1 MPDQPKNILYI
12 RPDTIG
18 DLVIFTSALIE
29 LQAAWPHAQHTLLVR
44 PGYECL
50 AALFPSKLNWR
61 VVPINPFTEQPGASR
76 VKLETLLG
84 ELRGLAPDVIVAATL
99 NRTWLEV
106 AIAAHFPA
114 ARRVVLG
121 TAGVDP
127 HFVTRLKLELG
138 VEAGQAFNEVVAID
152 EHARDW
158 ENNHRLVDHLVGRA
172 TPRSSPTL
180 QLTAAARD
188 QAEAFLQSHGLAEG
202 RFAAVFPGGLAN
214 VPIKAWP
221 YSNFGELIH
230 WFETEKKLPV
240 LVLAH
245 ESEAAAIEQVLA
257 EARTRGA
264 PPPTVWLGREG
275 EIPLLAALLHASSV
289 YVGHDTGAMH
299 IAAAVGRP
307 VVGIFG
313 GGHWPR
319 FRPVGDHTVSVV
331 QPLPCFGCNWDCR
344 FGDAPCVKTIA
355 TVDVIHGVEQ
365 ALSTGGETRNA
376 VIEFQHFSPQSLR
389 LIEAVTTRYGKLQA
403 DRMERQ
409 HRIEE
414 LKREADGKDA
424 EIADLKKETNH
435 KDEEIAALKL
445 SAEERKTE
453 MEAIKAELEAECA
466 EKDVEIAE
474 LKGEADHKDKEI
486 DELKAVCNEREAL
499 IITLDGHVKTF
510 QKMVADLHAQ
520 IAEKD
525 SRLEKLSAEAQ
536 IRDPELQAA
545 RATLAQLPPDAA
557 VWAQALKDKD
567 VHIGNL
573 DHIIRSLRQEVAG
586 LRHSIA
592 NYEAGHSSLEQA
604 KFYGK
609 LLAEKEVVIQSLHR
623 DCVQREAVIQ
633 QLALN
638 ATGPVGRL
646 NQLRFATQKHVE
658 LKYWIPF
665 NDWLFK
671 KVVEQYWMQIGE
683 LQHYEPRPLT
693 WDKFPK
699 PKLADARL
707 PKVGIVTPSYG
718 QATFVESTLLSVL
731 NQKYP
736 KLCYVVQDGG
746 SKDAS
751 PQIIAR
757 YAGQLHHW
765 ESKPD
770 KGQADAIL
778 KGFGHLKDALGPDDL
793 MAWLNSDDLLAPRAL
808 RYIAEYFAHNPSVD
822 VVYGHRIIING
833 HDEEVGRWIMPRH
846 DTKTLEW
853 IDYVP
858 QETLF
863 WRKRIW
869 DRAGGLDP
877 SFQFALDWDLIARFQ
892 QAQAKIV
899 RLPYFLGCFRIH
911 PQQKT
916 SQHIHTIGNEEMIR
930 IRSRFHG
937 ERHSDYTTINR
948 YARKARFSGAL
959 TARLAAMGL
968 RY

>member
-1 MPDQPKNILYI
+1 MPDQPKSILYI

-29 LQAAWPHAQHTLLVR
+29 LQAAWPQARHTLLVR

-50 AALFPSKLNWR
+50 APLFPVSLHWQ
-61 VVPINPFTEQPGASR
+61 VAPINPFTEQPGASKE
-76 VKLETLLG
+76 KLEAVLG
-84 ELRGLAPDVIVAATL
+84 ELRDLAPDVIVAATL

-106 AIAAHFPA
+106 AIASHFPA

-127 HFVTRLKLELG
+127 HFVQRLKLELG
-138 VEAGQAFNEVVAID
+138 VEAATAFSEVVAI
-152 EHARDW
+152 EERERDW
-158 ENNHRLVDHLVGRA
+158 ENNHRLVDHLVGRS
-172 TPRSSPTL
+172 TPRSAPHIAVPG
-180 QLTAAARD
+180 TAEEQAR
-188 QAEAFLQSHGLAEG
+188 AFLQERGLTPG
-202 RFAAVFPGGLAN
+202 GFVAVFPGGLAN

-221 YSNFGELIH
+221 YSNFGELIR
-230 WFETEKKLPV
+230 WLEEKDLPV

-245 ESEAAAIEQVLA
+245 TSEAVAIEDVLA
-257 EARTRGA
+257 QVQTRGGKA
-264 PPPTVWLGREG
+264 PAVWLGRDG
-275 EIPLLAALLHASSV
+275 EIPLLAGLLGAAKL

-299 IAAAVGRP
+299 LAAAVGRP

-319 FRPVGDHTVSVV
+319 FRPVGPRTVSVV

-344 FGDAPCVKTIA
+344 FGDAPCVKTIDTA
-355 TVDVIHGVEQ
+355 DVIQGIERALAAGTEERNEVVE
-365 ALSTGGETRNA
+365 
-376 VIEFQHFSPQSLR
+376 VQHFSPQSLR
-389 LIEAVTTRYGKLQA
+389 LIEEVTTRYGKLQA

-424 EIADLKKETNH
+424 EISDLKKETNH
-435 KDEEIAALKL
+435 KDEEIAALKI

-466 EKDVEIAE
+466 EKDTEIVD
-474 LKGEADHKDKEI
+474 LKAAANHKDAEI

-499 IITLDGHVKTF
+499 IITLDGHVKNF
-510 QKMVADLHAQ
+510 QKMVAELRGQ
-520 IAEKD
+520 SAEKD
-525 SRLEKLSAEAQ
+525 HQLAKHESAAQTYEKELETL
-536 IRDPELQAA
+536 RT
-545 RATLAQLPPDAA
+545 TLAHLPPDAA
-557 VWAQALKDKD
+557 LWSQSLKDKD
-567 VHIGNL
+567 VHIGN
-573 DHIIRSLRQEVAG
+573 IEAIVRSLRQEIAM
-586 LRHSIA
+586 LRHSVS

-604 KFYGK
+604 KFYGR

-633 QLALN
+633 QLALD
-638 ATGPVGRL
+638 AAGPLGRL
-646 NQLRFATQKHVE
+646 NQLRFATRKHVE

-683 LQHYEPRPLT
+683 LQHYAPRPLT
-693 WDKFPK
+693 WDQFPK
-699 PKLADARL
+699 AKLAESRL
-707 PKVGIVTPSYG
+707 PKIGIVTPSYG
-718 QATFVESTLLSVL
+718 QATFVESTMLSVL

-736 KLCYVVQDGG
+736 KLYYAVQDGG

-757 YAGQLHHW
+757 YASQLHRW

-770 KGQADAIL
+770 KGQADAIV
-778 KGFGHLKDALGPDDL
+778 KGFAHLKDAIGPDDL
-793 MAWLNSDDLLAPRAL
+793 MAWLNSDDLLAPRSL
-808 RYIAEYFAHNPSVD
+808 RYVAEYFAQNPLVD
-822 VVYGHRIIING
+822 VVYGHRIIVDD
-833 HDEEVGRWIMPRH
+833 HDREVGRWIMPRH
-846 DTKTLEW
+846 DPKTLEW

-937 ERHSDYTTINR
+937 ERHSDFTTINR
-948 YARKARFSGAL
+948 FARKARFGGAL
-959 TARLAAMGL
+959 TARLAAMGV